1 MIEKELMG
9 LWLNSLASKAP
20 VPGGGGAS
28 AIGGALAAALG
39 QMVANLTV
47 GKKKYADV
55 EKIMQ
60 ELLGKLQALQEDFLD
75 LADQGMAVTFI
86 SSEVEEMLRTCSRMA
101 VLRDGEKVGELEES
115 ELSQSNIMKAIA
127 GGDDKNE

>member
-1 MIEKELMG
+1 MVSAKEQLELESRQPVG
-9 LWLNSLASKAP
+9 ENRLILSSDLTLTNS
-20 VPGGGGAS
+20 
-28 AIGGALAAALG
+28 
-39 QMVANLTV
+39 
-47 GKKKYADV
+47 
-55 EKIMQ
+55 
-60 ELLGKLQALQEDFLD
+60 
-75 LADQGMAVTFI
+75 QGMAVTFI